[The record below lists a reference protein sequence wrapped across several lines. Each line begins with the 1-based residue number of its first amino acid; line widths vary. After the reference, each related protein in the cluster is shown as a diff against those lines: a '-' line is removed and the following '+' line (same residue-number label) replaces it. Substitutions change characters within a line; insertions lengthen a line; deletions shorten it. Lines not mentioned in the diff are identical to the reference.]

1 MSAINIRPARRDDA
15 AHLAV
20 LVDHAAEG
28 MASHMWR
35 ELAGTAESPV
45 EIGRQR
51 ALREEGGF
59 SYRNARIVEANGEIA
74 GCMVGY
80 PIVDDGG
87 DRSDV
92 PPRALGL
99 IELEQE
105 VPGYWYVNVLA
116 IYPEFRG
123 QGLGT
128 ALLEEADRI
137 GRETNAAGMA
147 IIVSSGNNGARRLY
161 ERHGYVYRDQ
171 RKATPYPGGRNG
183 DEWILLTKPIT

>member
-15 AHLAV
+15 ANLAV

-35 ELAGTAESPV
+35 ELAGIGESPV

-59 SYRNARIVEANGEIA
+59 SYRNARMIEVDGETA

-87 DRSDV
+87 ERSDV
-92 PPRALGL
+92 PPRAIGL
-99 IELEQE
+99 VELEQE

-123 QGLGT
+123 RGLGT
-128 ALLEEADRI
+128 ALLEAADRV
-137 GRETNAAGMA
+137 GRDTKAGGMA
-147 IIVSSGNNGARRLY
+147 IIVSSGNAGARRLY
-161 ERHGYVYRDQ
+161 ERQGYAYRDR
-171 RKATPYPGGRNG
+171 RKATSYPGGREG
-183 DEWILLTKPIT
+183 DDWILLTKPIA